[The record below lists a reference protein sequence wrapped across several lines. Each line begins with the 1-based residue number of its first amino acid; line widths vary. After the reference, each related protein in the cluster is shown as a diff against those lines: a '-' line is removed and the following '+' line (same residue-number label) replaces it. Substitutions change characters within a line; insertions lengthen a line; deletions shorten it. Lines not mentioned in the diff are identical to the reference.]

1 MDNNIMR
8 VFSTKV
14 IYLLKEGG
22 MCGLFCT
29 FTTRMALILHIE
41 TSTSV
46 CSVAVSLDGDVLF
59 SQTDRNGPS
68 HATLIGPYL
77 DKALTVVE
85 ETGRKLDAVAVSAG
99 PGSYT
104 GLRIGASAAKGVCY
118 ALSVPLIAV
127 STLEL
132 MAYTC
137 RTSGNWTDYT
147 ACCPVLDARRME
159 VYTALYDSEGTCLEE
174 PHAQVV
180 EAHSFHDAMAANR
193 VVFAGNGAAKLK
205 TVIEHE
211 QAGFDETVEPLAENM
226 VTLAEKSYK
235 EGTFVDVAY
244 FEPNYIKE
252 FVATVK
258 KNLIPEK
265 K

>member
-1 MDNNIMR
+1 MR

-46 CSVAVSLDGDVLF
+46 CSVAVSLDGKVLF
-59 SQTDRNGPS
+59 SQTDRKGPS

-104 GLRIGASAAKGVCY
+104 GLRIGVSAAKGVCY
-118 ALSVPLIAV
+118 ALNVPLIAL

-132 MAYTC
+132 MAYAS
-137 RTSGNWTDYT
+137 RTSGNWTDFSGFR
-147 ACCPVLDARRME
+147 PVLDARRME
-159 VYTALYDSEGTCLEE
+159 VYTALYDAEGNCLEE

-180 EAHSFHDAMAANR
+180 EAHTYDDELATGR
-193 VVFAGNGAAKLK
+193 IVFVGNGASKLK
-205 TVIEHE
+205 SVIESE
-211 QAGFDETVEPLAENM
+211 EAGFDETLVPLAEHM
-226 VTLAEKSYK
+226 ATLAEKSYQ
-235 EGTFVDVAY
+235 ESTFVDVAY
-244 FEPNYIKE
+244 FEPYYIKD

-258 KNLIPEK
+258 KNLIPVK
-265 K
+265 